1 MPKAINLCAPL
12 ARSLSL
18 SLSLPLILQV
28 ACDIP
33 GVLFLLI
40 KKCQKVQSP
49 TTSLAP
55 EVEELPKVVN

>member
-1 MPKAINLCAPL
+1 MPKAINLRTPRA
-12 ARSLSL
+12 LSL
-18 SLSLPLILQV
+18 FLPLILQV

-49 TTSLAP
+49 TTLLAP
-55 EVEELPKVVN
+55 QAELPKVVN